1 MIVVKFGGTSVG
13 AGAQIDQAARI
24 VHSMREAKPIVVVS
38 AMGGVTDALL
48 QAGEA
53 AVTGETR
60 QREDKLWEIR
70 SRHDQAINELFK
82 DRNIAV
88 SVQETERMI
97 WEEIQ
102 KVFTGVSLLREMS
115 TRSRDLVSSFGE
127 RLVVPIFAQYL
138 RVLGL
143 EAEPVDARGI
153 IITSEDS
160 DFLLVDFDETRKR
173 CQALIEMANSGIV
186 PVVTGFICSTPG
198 GVTTTLGRGGSDY
211 SASIIGS
218 CIKADEIQIW
228 TDVNGVMTADPR
240 IVPNAR
246 VLERVSYKEAA
257 EMSYFGAKVLHP
269 QTIMPAVDE
278 NIPIRIK
285 NTFAPSAPGTLI
297 SAETPVRQYSV
308 KTVTSITGTTLVSV
322 EGRGMIGVAG
332 VAGRVFTTTARH
344 RISVLMFSQG
354 SSEQHISLVVN
365 RADGDQTV
373 KALRREFEAEVG
385 RRRIDR
391 ISSISDIAIIALVG
405 EGIKGI
411 PGVAARAFGVLG
423 AAEINIMM
431 IAQGSSEL
439 NLSIVVRQKDAARA
453 VQLIHEGFELGQL
466 NATSEKERP
475 QKGT

>member
-1 MIVVKFGGTSVG
+1 MVVVKFGGTSVG
-13 AGAQIDQAARI
+13 AAAQIEQAARI
-24 VHSMREAKPIVVVS
+24 VHGMRDRKPIVVVS

-53 AVTGETR
+53 AVTGQTR

-70 SRHDQAINELFK
+70 SRHDQAINTLFK
-82 DRNIAV
+82 VQAIAV
-88 SVQETERMI
+88 SLQDAERVI

-115 TRSRDLVSSFGE
+115 PRSRDLISSFGE
-127 RLVVPIFAQYL
+127 RLIVPIFARYL
-138 RVLGL
+138 STLGD
-143 EAEPVDARGI
+143 EAESVDAREI
-153 IITSEDS
+153 IITGEES

-173 CQALIEMANSGIV
+173 CQKLAKMTKSGVV
-186 PVVTGFICSTPG
+186 PVVTGFICSTPAG
-198 GVTTTLGRGGSDY
+198 ITTTLGRGGSDY

-218 CIKADEIQIW
+218 CVKAEEIQIW

-240 IVPNAR
+240 IVPEAR
-246 VLERVSYKEAA
+246 VLDRVSYKEAA

-285 NTFAPSAPGTLI
+285 NTFAPEAPGTLI
-297 SAETPVRQYSV
+297 SAETPARQFNV
-308 KTVTSITGTTLVSV
+308 KTVTSITRMTLVSV
-322 EGRGMIGVAG
+322 EGRGMIGVPG

-344 RISVLMFSQG
+344 RISVMMFSQG

-365 RADGDQTV
+365 RNDGEQTV
-373 KALRREFEAEVG
+373 KALRREFEVEID

-391 ISSISDIAIIALVG
+391 VASISEIAIIALVG
-405 EGIKGI
+405 EGIKGV

-423 AAEINIMM
+423 AASINIMM

-439 NLSIVVRQKDAARA
+439 NLSIVVREKDAAKA
-453 VQLIHEGFELGQL
+453 IQLIHEAFEL
-466 NATSEKERP
+466 SK
-475 QKGT
+475 

>member
-13 AGAQIDQAARI
+13 AGPQIDQAARI
-24 VHSMREAKPIVVVS
+24 VCSMRDAKPIVVVS

-82 DRNIAV
+82 DREIAV
-88 SVQETERMI
+88 GVQEIERTI

-115 TRSRDLVSSFGE
+115 TRSRDLISSFGE
-127 RLVVPIFAQYL
+127 RLVVPVFARYL
-138 RVLGL
+138 NTLGA
-143 EAEPVDARGI
+143 EAAPIDAREI
-153 IITSEDS
+153 IITSEES
-160 DFLLVDFDETRKR
+160 DFLLVDMEETRKR
-173 CQALIEMANSGIV
+173 CEALTKMAKAGIV
-186 PVVTGFICSTPG
+186 PVVTGFICSTPH

-218 CIKADEIQIW
+218 CIKAEEIQIW

-240 IVPNAR
+240 IVPGAR
-246 VLERVSYKEAA
+246 VLDRVSYKEAA

-285 NTFAPSAPGTLI
+285 NTFIPDAPGTLI
-297 SAETPVRQYSV
+297 SADTPVHQYSV
-308 KTVTSITGTTLVSV
+308 KTVTSITGMTLVSV
-322 EGRGMIGVAG
+322 EGRGMIGVPG
-332 VAGRVFTTTARH
+332 VAGRVFMATARN

-354 SSEQHISLVVN
+354 SSEQHISLVVS
-365 RADGDQTV
+365 RQDGEQTV
-373 KALRREFEAEVG
+373 KALRREFESEME

-391 ISSISDIAIIALVG
+391 VSSISDIAIIALVG
-405 EGIKGI
+405 EGIKGV

-423 AAEINIMM
+423 TGEINIMM

-439 NLSIVVRQKDAARA
+439 NLSIVVRQKDAVRA
-453 VQLIHEGFELGQL
+453 VQLIHEAFELGRD
-466 NATSEKERP
+466 S
-475 QKGT
+475 

>member
-13 AGAQIDQAARI
+13 AVPQIDRAARI
-24 VHSMREAKPIVVVS
+24 IHSMKESRPVVVLS

-48 QAGEA
+48 QAGES
-53 AVTGETR
+53 AVSGQVHAR
-60 QREDKLWEIR
+60 DDKLWEIR
-70 SRHDQAINELFK
+70 SKHDQAINELFK
-82 DRNIAV
+82 NRSTAV
-88 SVQETERMI
+88 AVQDVERQI

-115 TRSRDLVSSFGE
+115 PRSRDLISSFGE
-127 RLVVPIFAQYL
+127 RLIIPIFARYL
-138 RVLGL
+138 KDLGM
-143 EAEPVDARGI
+143 EAEPVDAREI
-153 IITSEDS
+153 IITSEES
-160 DFLLVDFDETRKR
+160 EFLLVDFEETRKR
-173 CQALIEMANSGIV
+173 CQKLAKMAKSGTV
-186 PVVTGFICSTPG
+186 PVVTGFICSTPA

-218 CIKADEIQIW
+218 CLKADEIQIW

-240 IVPNAR
+240 LVPHAR

-285 NTFAPSAPGTLI
+285 NTFAPDMPGTLI
-297 SAETPVRQYSV
+297 SAETPVHQYGV
-308 KTVTSITGTTLVSV
+308 KTVTSITGVMLVSV
-322 EGRGMIGVAG
+322 EGRGMIGVPG
-332 VAGRVFTTTARH
+332 VAGRVFTTTARN

-365 RADGDQTV
+365 RNDGDHTV
-373 KALRREFEAEVG
+373 KALRREFEVEIE

-405 EGIKGI
+405 EGIKGA

-423 AAEINIMM
+423 TANVNILM

-439 NLSIVVRQKDAARA
+439 NLSIVVRQKDAPRA
-453 VQLIHEGFELGQL
+453 VQLIHQAFELEQ
-466 NATSEKERP
+466 
-475 QKGT
+475 

>member
-13 AGAQIDQAARI
+13 AVPQIDRAARI
-24 VHSMREAKPIVVVS
+24 IQSMKDSKPIAVLS

-53 AVTGETR
+53 AVSGQAH
-60 QREDKLWEIR
+60 QRDDKLWEIR

-82 DRNIAV
+82 DRKAAV
-88 SVQETERMI
+88 ALQETERVL

-102 KVFTGVSLLREMS
+102 KVFTGVSLLRELS
-115 TRSRDLVSSFGE
+115 PRSKDLISSFGE
-127 RLVVPIFAQYL
+127 RLIIPIFARYL
-138 RVLGL
+138 VSLGV
-143 EAEPVDARGI
+143 EAEPVDAREL
-153 IITSEDS
+153 IITSEES
-160 DFLLVDFDETRKR
+160 EFLLVDFEETRKR
-173 CQALIEMANSGIV
+173 CQKLTKMVKGGIV

-198 GVTTTLGRGGSDY
+198 GQTTTLGRGGSDY
-211 SASIIGS
+211 SASIIGGS
-218 CIKADEIQIW
+218 IKANEIQIW

-278 NIPIRIK
+278 GIPIRIK
-285 NTFAPSAPGTLI
+285 NTFAPDMPGTLI
-297 SAETPVRQYSV
+297 SAESPVHQYSV
-308 KTVTSITGTTLVSV
+308 KTVTSITGMTLVSV
-322 EGRGMIGVAG
+322 EGRGMIGVPG
-332 VAGRVFTTTARH
+332 VAGRVFTTTARN

-365 RADGDQTV
+365 RQDGEATL
-373 KALRREFEAEVG
+373 KALRREFEGEIE

-391 ISSISDIAIIALVG
+391 ISNITDIAIIALVG
-405 EGIKGI
+405 EGIKGV
-411 PGVAARAFGVLG
+411 PGVAARAFSVFG
-423 AAEINIMM
+423 AANINTLM

-439 NLSIVVRQKDAARA
+439 NLSIVVRQKDAPRA
-453 VQLIHEGFELGQL
+453 VQLIHEAFELG
-466 NATSEKERP
+466 K
-475 QKGT
+475 